1 MNEKQ
6 KIEMVIVEMFDLTT
20 QAREVSKLFIMSI
33 MEIIKKN
40 TSVIPTNDAIESIRL
55 LEDYGLEIDEINNRY
70 KSLAQWIK
78 EQSK

>member
-6 KIEMVIVEMFDLTT
+6 KIEMVIVEMFDLAT
-20 QAREVSKLFIMSI
+20 QAQQVSKLFIMSI

-40 TSVIPTNDAIESIRL
+40 TSVIPTNDAMESIRL

-70 KSLAQWIK
+70 KSLAQWVK